1 MNGSDFASDC
11 VILLYYKCRK
21 VNLICS
27 GSCIDSADRIKAKK
41 TSINPINND
50 EKLFQ
55 YGTTGSLNHDENG
68 KHSQRG

>member
-11 VILLYYKCRK
+11 VNLLYYKCRK

-41 TSINPINND
+41 ATINPINNND
-50 EKLFQ
+50 KFF
-55 YGTTGSLNHDENG
+55 
-68 KHSQRG
+68 